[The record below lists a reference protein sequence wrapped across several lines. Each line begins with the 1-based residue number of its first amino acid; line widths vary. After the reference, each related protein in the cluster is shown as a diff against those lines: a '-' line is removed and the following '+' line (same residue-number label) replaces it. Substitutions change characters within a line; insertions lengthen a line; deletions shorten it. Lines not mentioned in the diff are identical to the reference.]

1 MLDHNI
7 PNHLTRL
14 IYISNLGNLS
24 EQVGVP
30 PGVGSGYGHFE
41 VLGGGVR
48 GRLTH
53 GVTIE
58 SLAIHRG
65 PKYAD
70 QAVTVSSR

>member
-1 MLDHNI
+1 M
-7 PNHLTRL
+7 
-14 IYISNLGNLS
+14 
-24 EQVGVP
+24 QVGVP

-41 VLGGGVR
+41 VLGDGVR

-58 SLAIHRG
+58 SLVIHRG